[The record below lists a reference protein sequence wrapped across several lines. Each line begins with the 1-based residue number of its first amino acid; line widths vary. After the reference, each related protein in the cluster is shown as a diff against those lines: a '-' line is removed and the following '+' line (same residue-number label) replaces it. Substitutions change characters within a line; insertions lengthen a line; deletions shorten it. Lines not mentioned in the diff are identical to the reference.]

1 MPLTASGVAP
11 PPGAPAHL
19 KLGPTLCG
27 LAAIPLIIAPI
38 DRAVDWGMDETLRK
52 VFF

>member
-1 MPLTASGVAP
+1 MLLKANR
-11 PPGAPAHL
+11 PGAPAHL

-27 LAAIPLIIAPI
+27 LAAIPLIIHPI

-52 VFF
+52 LLFF